1 MPTIDDLTEY
11 DSGSVLFH
19 IIRVLLCACARS
31 KHTRIMASGGTSN
44 GSGKSHLP
52 PWELKPETVLVR
64 RNQEESLRGSR
75 APRPLAPPIF
85 ATSTYV
91 LENAKEGEILSN
103 TDAAV
108 RYEH

>member
-1 MPTIDDLTEY
+1 
-11 DSGSVLFH
+11 
-19 IIRVLLCACARS
+19 
-31 KHTRIMASGGTSN
+31 MASGDSARI
-44 GSGKSHLP
+44 GSDAHLP

-64 RNQEESLRGSR
+64 RNYEESLRGGH

-91 LENAKEGEILSN
+91 LENAKEGETLCA

-108 RYEH
+108 RRPACN